1 MAIWQAVLIGL
12 FAYLGRNQVP
22 WLFGTTGGWYGIG
35 RPLVA
40 GLIVGIILGDIKAGV
55 LCGVA
60 VQAIFLG
67 QITPG
72 GAVPS
77 DLNLAAYIGI
87 PLAVVSGG
95 SPATAVAFAVPL
107 GALGVGLHN
116 FTMTIQAAFPHRA
129 DRYAEK
135 GDARGVRRMNIAA
148 TSVSFLERFLIV
160 SLTCYIGAP
169 FAQSLLKALPQF
181 VLSFL
186 QVGGQLLPALGF
198 AILLKQI
205 INEKWMVFLF
215 IFGWVFTASFG
226 LTTTSLLF
234 ITIAIALIYVMAAYR
249 KSGQLTVT
257 PTDVESAASVR
268 NTIESENTEDDDYEE

>member
-1 MAIWQAVLIGL
+1 MELWQAVLIGL

-40 GLIVGIILGDIKAGV
+40 GAIIGLILGDVKTGV

-60 VQAIFLG
+60 VQAIFIG

-87 PLAVVSGG
+87 PLAMVSGG
-95 SPATAVAFAVPL
+95 TPETAVALAVPL

-116 FTMTIQAAFPHRA
+116 FTMTTQSAFAHRA
-129 DRYAEK
+129 DKFAAN
-135 GDARGVRRMNIAA
+135 GNARGIRMANITG
-148 TSVSFLERFLIV
+148 TSISFVERFFIV
-160 SLTCYIGAP
+160 TLTCYFGAS
-169 FAQSLLKALPQF
+169 FAENILNSLPAV

-186 QVGGQLLPALGF
+186 AVGGKMLPALGF
-198 AILLKQI
+198 AILLNQI
-205 INEKWMVFLF
+205 TSEKWMIALF
-215 IFGWVFTASFG
+215 ILGWTLTSS
-226 LTTTSLLF
+226 LTITTTTLVF
-234 ITIAIALIYVMAAYR
+234 IAVAIALVYVMAKY
-249 KSGQLTVT
+249 SGNKAQAL
-257 PTDVESAASVR
+257 AASMKGD
-268 NTIESENTEDDDYEE
+268 EYDE

>member
-1 MAIWQAVLIGL
+1 MQLWQAVLIGL

-22 WLFGTTGGWYGIG
+22 WFFGTTGGWYGLG

-40 GLIVGIILGDIKAGV
+40 GLICGIILGDVKAGV

-87 PLAVVSGG
+87 PLAIASSG

-116 FTMTIQAAFPHRA
+116 FTMTVQAAFPHRA
-129 DRYAEK
+129 DRCAER
-135 GDARGVRRMNIAA
+135 GDARGVRRANIMA
-148 TSVSFLERFLIV
+148 TSVSFAERFLIV
-160 SLTCYIGAP
+160 TLTCFIGAP
-169 FAQSLLKALPQF
+169 FAQGLLNALPKF
-181 VLSFL
+181 VLDFL

-205 INEKWMVFLF
+205 LSEKWMIFLF
-215 IFGWVFTASFG
+215 IFGWVLTSSFN
-226 LTTTSLLF
+226 LTTTALLF
-234 ITIAIALIYVMAAYR
+234 IAIALSLIYIMAAYR
-249 KSGQLTVT
+249 KNEGASSVVAAT
-257 PTDVESAASVR
+257 PST
-268 NTIESENTEDDDYEE
+268 SEENDDDYEE